1 MPPSAQDSP
10 VPYRYQP
17 QESLSGVVERITYHA
32 EESGYTV
39 ARLQSPRARELVTV
53 VGNFANIQAGQTLQL
68 KGVWKNHPQYGPQFE
83 VQQYSET
90 KPATLTGLEKYLGSG
105 LIKGVGPVTAKRI
118 VAHFG
123 LQTLDIIE
131 SQTARLIEVPGIGK
145 KRVIMI
151 QKAWETQKAIKEVM
165 VFLQGHGVS
174 TTYAVKIF
182 KQYGTKA
189 IATVT
194 DNPYQLADDIYGIGF
209 LTADRIAQNVGVSP
223 WSKYRYQSGLL
234 HVLSQAAED
243 GHCFLPQP
251 ELMKLA
257 AELLTT
263 DGHEADLE
271 AVCTVIEEM
280 GRQQALR
287 IEQGEGGMPLCYKPA
302 FFITEDNLAQLLR
315 QHLSRPVAVD
325 LSRVRNWIERFT
337 QSQQISLSP
346 QQQQAVEMAA
356 RSRLMVLTGGPG
368 TGKTFSTRTIVALW
382 KAMGKKIGLAAPT
395 GRAAQRLGEMT
406 GLEAK
411 TLHRMLEFD
420 PATRG
425 FKRDK
430 DNPLPYDAVVVDE
443 TSMLDLFLAHSLLK
457 AIAPEAQL
465 LLVGDVEQ
473 LPSVGPGKILADLI
487 NSAKIPIVRL
497 SQVFRQAE
505 ASAIIRAAHQINRGQ
520 YPHLE
525 AISDTPQS
533 DCLWH
538 NGGTEPEHGVQVV
551 CELIQEWI
559 PRLGFNP
566 ATDVQVLCPM
576 TRGVVGTRNFN
587 QVLQQL
593 INPPSPD
600 KPEVSRG
607 GMTFR
612 VGDRVIQLKNDYER
626 EVFNGDLGRVVAL
639 DAIEQELTI
648 QFDGREVSY
657 DYGDLNEVAL
667 AWSISIHKSQ
677 GSEYPV
683 VLLPIYMAH
692 YVMLSRN
699 LIYTG
704 LTRAKKLAIVI
715 GSNQAIGMAVKQV
728 NQQQRYT
735 RLKER
740 LQATYPSLNS
750 QLLRSD

>member
-1 MPPSAQDSP
+1 MSPSAQDSP
-10 VPYRYQP
+10 VPYRYP
-17 QESLSGVVERITYHA
+17 TTESLTGVVERITYHSS
-32 EESGYTV
+32 ESGYTV
-39 ARLQSPRARELVTV
+39 ARIQAPRVRELVTV

-68 KGVWKNHPQYGPQFE
+68 KGVWKSHPQYGQQFE
-83 VQQYSET
+83 VQQYTET
-90 KPATLTGLEKYLGSG
+90 KPATLTGIEKYLGSG
-105 LIKGVGPVTAKRI
+105 LIKGVGPVTARRI

-123 LQTLDIIE
+123 LETLEVIE
-131 SQTARLIEVPGIGK
+131 SQVERLIEVPRIGK
-145 KRVIMI
+145 KRVRMI
-151 QKAWETQKAIKEVM
+151 QKAWAEQKAIKEVM

-174 TTYAVKIF
+174 TIYAVKIF
-182 KQYGTKA
+182 KQYGAGA
-189 IATVT
+189 ISTVT
-194 DNPYQLADDIYGIGF
+194 NNPYQLADDIYGIGF
-209 LTADRIAQNVGVSP
+209 LTADRIARNVGVSP
-223 WSKYRYQSGLL
+223 WSKYRYKSGLL

-263 DGHEADLE
+263 DGHEADVE
-271 AVCTVIEEM
+271 AVCTIIEEM
-280 GRQQALR
+280 GQQQELMV
-287 IEQGEGGMPLCYKPA
+287 EKGEGGMPLCYKPA
-302 FFITEDNLAQLLR
+302 FFTTERNLAQLLR
-315 QHLSRPVAVD
+315 QQLARSTEVD
-325 LSRVRNWIERFT
+325 LVRVRSWIERFT
-337 QSQQISLSP
+337 QSRQLALSP

-356 RSRLMVLTGGPG
+356 SSRVMVLTGGPG
-368 TGKTFSTRTIVALW
+368 TGKTFCTRTIVALW

-395 GRAAQRLGEMT
+395 GRAAQRMGEVT

-457 AIAPEAQL
+457 AIGPEVQL
-465 LLVGDVEQ
+465 LLVGDVDQ
-473 LPSVGPGKILADLI
+473 LPSVGPGKVLADLI
-487 NSAKIPIVRL
+487 DSEKIPVVRL
-497 SQVFRQAE
+497 SQVFRQAQS
-505 ASAIIRAAHQINRGQ
+505 SAIVRAAHQINRGQ
-520 YPHLE
+520 YPNLE
-525 AISDTPQS
+525 SISNVPQS

-538 NGGTEPEHGVQVV
+538 NGGSEPEHGVRVV
-551 CELIQEWI
+551 CELIQELI

-566 ATDVQVLCPM
+566 ANDVQLLCPM
-576 TRGVVGTRNFN
+576 TRGAVGTRNFN

-626 EVFNGDLGRVVAL
+626 EVFNGDLGVVAAL
-639 DAIEQELTI
+639 DATEQELI
-648 QFDGREVSY
+648 VQFDGRDVTY
-657 DYGDLNEVAL
+657 DYADLNEVDL

-683 VLLPIYMAH
+683 VLLPIYMTH

-704 LTRAKKLAIVI
+704 LTRAKKLTIII
-715 GSNQAIGMAVKQV
+715 GSNQAIGMAVRQI

-740 LQATYPSLNS
+740 LESKII
-750 QLLRSD
+750 